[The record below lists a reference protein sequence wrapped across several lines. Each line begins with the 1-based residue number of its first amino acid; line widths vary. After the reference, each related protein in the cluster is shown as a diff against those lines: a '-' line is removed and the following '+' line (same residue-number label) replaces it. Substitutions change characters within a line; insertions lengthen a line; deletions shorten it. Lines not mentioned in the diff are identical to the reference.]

1 MHVSNLSSGGIG
13 YKKSQSCRRN
23 SVKHCHPQ
31 KKEERMKTLAFLL
44 LSLVNLIH
52 CQTEMQMIV
61 FTLQGVLE
69 KLEDISDKLKE
80 YEAIEQKQD
89 EINDRLKGYEAIQQK
104 QDEIMD
110 KLIEYEA
117 IEQKQDE
124 INDRLKDVQQKLG
137 IHENRFQE
145 LHHELD
151 HVKGLCREIGHCLLG
166 DDLEYLTNVSAEAH
180 HEIKSFHEEMSGIIS
195 LAEKDECSEGSLACG
210 QLGICQNTLF
220 SFTCSCPSGFTWDG
234 SDCADVD
241 ECTEGKDVC
250 SPNAV
255 CKNSIGSYSCS
266 CNKPFEGDGRTSCEF
281 QCRSRVI
288 DELGCIKRV
297 RESKTFR
304 EMTEFCRE
312 EGGRQLQKFDL
323 HHLAD
328 IKKNFGGGWV
338 GVYDGKWTSDG
349 SLVPEDL
356 WLEEYQSD
364 SSRRCGLLWWD
375 SSSSSFRVTQKDCSD
390 KHWGYCQISIKA
402 IVSSNCHENVGRLS
416 HNDLV

>member
-69 KLEDISDKLKE
+69 KLEDISDKLKGYEAIQQKQDEIMDKLIE

-234 SDCADVD
+234 SDCA
-241 ECTEGKDVC
+241 
-250 SPNAV
+250 
-255 CKNSIGSYSCS
+255 
-266 CNKPFEGDGRTSCEF
+266 EF